1 VQPETS
7 GRDCEGIGGAVE
19 AIFDEETSSV
29 NKQLKEAWIE
39 ALRSGE
45 YEQGKQQMETKDG
58 RLCCLAVLCRVAK
71 VEYPRD
77 AFDLDNEKL
86 QEFRDECCLGDHS
99 CGIQAQL
106 IDLND
111 DQNKSFP
118 EIADWIEA
126 NVPAQS

>member
-1 VQPETS
+1 M
-7 GRDCEGIGGAVE
+7 
-19 AIFDEETSSV
+19 
-29 NKQLKEAWIE
+29 NKQLKSAWIK

-45 YEQGKQQMETKDG
+45 YEQGKRQMETKHG
-58 RLCCLAVLCRVAK
+58 SLCCLAVLCRVAK

-86 QEFRDECCLGDHS
+86 QEFRDECCLGDNF

-126 NVPAQS
+126 NVPVQL